1 MHLPPPAWQS
11 IYGQLC
17 CAALFT
23 FGWAYWMAARDPYR
37 YRPFISIGIIGKA
50 ITVIALSTNWLL
62 GWMEW
67 PLLLF
72 GVLDAIY
79 VLLFWR
85 FLRANPV

>member
-1 MHLPPPAWQS
+1 
-11 IYGQLC
+11 
-17 CAALFT
+17 
-23 FGWAYWMAARDPYR
+23 MAARDPYR